1 MYSAF
6 LSMREVTHMLTA
18 NQHLLN
24 SILVLP
30 LSQLSALCAAP
41 DEEGA
46 YDFLAWLYDSL
57 AQTEADYSADIE
69 TPADII
75 DLLLTLATHYEPTG
89 NSNTYQER
97 LERRR
102 AYYEELAEKRQ
113 RESNQEWATAGRMG
127 QAIPFGQ
134 PILVGHYSE
143 NADRRYRDRIWNK
156 MGKAVALADT
166 AKYHAARA
174 ARIGN
179 AGISGDDPN
188 KIIKLRRKL
197 AQAQHLQEQMKAAN
211 QVIKRKRK
219 GDTDAQKL
227 ADLQAMGYSPTAAA
241 KLLLPDFA
249 NQIGF
254 AAYQISNNNA
264 EIRRITD
271 RITQEQ
277 ANQQA
282 AETPDRTYTLPNGDR
297 VTVTFDATDNRIRVC
312 FPGKPFG
319 GTHGE
324 PDEATRATLSQ
335 KGFNWSPSNKA
346 WQRQITANARYALL
360 NVIAALGMQ
369 PQ

>member
-1 MYSAF
+1 
-6 LSMREVTHMLTA
+6 MLET
-18 NQHLLN
+18 NQNLLN

-30 LSQLSALCAAP
+30 LSQISALCEAP
-41 DEEGA
+41 DEEAA

-57 AQTEADYSADIE
+57 SQTEEDYSADVEIHN
-69 TPADII
+69 DII

-89 NSNTYQER
+89 NSNAYQDR
-97 LERRR
+97 LEYRR
-102 AYYEELAEKRQ
+102 AHYENLAEKRQ
-113 RESNQEWATAGRMG
+113 RESNQEWATASRMG

-134 PILVGHYSE
+134 RILVGHYSE
-143 NADRRYRDRIWNK
+143 NADRRYRDRIWHK

-188 KIIKLRRKL
+188 KVIKLRRKL

-211 QVIKRKRK
+211 QVIKRKNN
-219 GDTDAQKL
+219 TAEQKIF
-227 ADLQAMGYSPTAAA
+227 DLEAMGYSRTDAA
-241 KLLLPDFA
+241 KLLIPDFA
-249 NQIGF
+249 NRIGF
-254 AAYQISNNNA
+254 APYQLSNNSA
-264 EIRRITD
+264 EIRHIAE

-297 VTVTFDATDNRIRVC
+297 VTVTFDAADNRIRVC

-324 PDEATRATLSQ
+324 PDEATRATL
-335 KGFNWSPSNKA
+335 KHNGFNWSPYNKA
-346 WQRQITANARYALL
+346 WQRQITANARYALRT
-360 NVIAALGMQ
+360 VIAALKKQ
-369 PQ
+369 PN

>member
-1 MYSAF
+1 
-6 LSMREVTHMLTA
+6 MLET
-18 NQHLLN
+18 NQNLLN
-24 SILVLP
+24 SILILP
-30 LSQLSALCAAP
+30 LSQISALCEAP
-41 DEEGA
+41 DEEAA

-57 AQTEADYSADIE
+57 AQAEEDYSAEIE
-69 TPADII
+69 TQADII

-89 NSNTYQER
+89 STNAYQER
-97 LERRR
+97 LDRRR
-102 AYYEELAEKRQ
+102 AHYENLADKRQ
-113 RESNQEWATAGRMG
+113 RESDQEWATAGRMG

-143 NADRRYRDRIWNK
+143 RADRRYRDRIWNK

-174 ARIGN
+174 ARIGH
-179 AGISGDDPN
+179 AGINGDDPN
-188 KIIKLRRKL
+188 KLIKLRRKL

-211 QVIKRKRK
+211 KVIKRKN
-219 GDTDAQKL
+219 DTAEQKIF
-227 ADLQAMGYSPTAAA
+227 DLEAMGYSATAAA

-249 NQIGF
+249 KRIGF
-254 AAYQISNNNA
+254 APYQLSNNSA
-264 EIRRITD
+264 EIRRIAD

-282 AETPDRTYTLPNGDR
+282 AETPDRTYTMPNGDQ
-297 VTVTFDATDNRIRVC
+297 VTVTFDAADNRIRIC
-312 FPGKPFG
+312 FPGK
-319 GTHGE
+319 
-324 PDEATRATLSQ
+324 PDEATRAMLSQ
-335 KGFNWSPSNKA
+335 KGFNWSPYNKA